1 MPCIKGFG
9 IETDRYCTR
18 PIQLITDPDK
28 FWYMLF
34 MGHLVI
40 GLIIGFILYE
50 FFHDRTII
58 VFVAIGSV
66 LPDVVDKPLGY
77 IIFGSTLD
85 NGKIFFHGLIIV
97 ILFFITGLIVWKLF
111 KSHSFIFIAVGIFL
125 HQLVDMMWRQPVAW
139 YYPLLGPYQAKAP
152 TDYFLDAL
160 IAELTSVN
168 EWIFVVALLA
178 IAYLLYRNKKEQKEV
193 VDFDSLIYEKNRRF
207 YGSLLAVALFVLA
220 LSVIIIYLWD
230 PFFSY

>member
-1 MPCIKGFG
+1 
-9 IETDRYCTR
+9 
-18 PIQLITDPDK
+18 
-28 FWYMLF
+28 MLF

-50 FFHDRTII
+50 FFHDWTII

-97 ILFFITGLIVWKLF
+97 LLFFITGLIVWKLF

-125 HQLVDMMWRQPVAW
+125 HQLVDMMWRQPVNW
-139 YYPLLGPYQAKAP
+139 YYPLLGPYQVNAE
-152 TDYFLDAL
+152 TDYFLNAL
-160 IAELTSVN
+160 NAELTSVT

-178 IAYLLYRNKKEQKEV
+178 IAYLLYRNKKQQKDV
-193 VDFDSLIYEKNRRF
+193 VNFDPLIQEKTRRF

-230 PFFSY
+230 PLFNY